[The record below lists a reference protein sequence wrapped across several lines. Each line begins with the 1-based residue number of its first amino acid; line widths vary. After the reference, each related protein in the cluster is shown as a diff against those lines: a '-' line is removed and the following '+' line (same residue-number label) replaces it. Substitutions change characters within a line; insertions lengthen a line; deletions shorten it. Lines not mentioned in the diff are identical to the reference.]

1 MIALAFLRRPS
12 CCVFLVCFPP
22 ISFHFFL
29 FFFLV
34 GGGRRRRRRVVWL
47 DDLLL
52 LDRRRGL
59 GCGIEADAAFRFCF
73 VVVVS

>member
-1 MIALAFLRRPS
+1 M
-12 CCVFLVCFPP
+12 
-22 ISFHFFL
+22 FFL
-29 FFFLV
+29 FVFLLFLFIFSFFFF
-34 GGGRRRRRRVVWL
+34 GRGGRRRRRRVVWL